1 MCSVP
6 EFCQRVLSEAVKR
19 CHATFGHSAQALFT
33 QHRSKLSHLE
43 SSVRARSVTY
53 GLSLSSRSSLVSMPL
68 NRRANIVLSCM
79 IRVNPTVSPGTATCT
94 HARTST
100 ESIDRNS
107 SRFLFKK
114 KCGNSQKTSSSNKLI
129 NIIALANIV
138 LHIIIIAPGPAKCC
152 ARSTSP
158 LCHAVI

>member
-1 MCSVP
+1 M
-6 EFCQRVLSEAVKR
+6 
-19 CHATFGHSAQALFT
+19 
-33 QHRSKLSHLE
+33 
-43 SSVRARSVTY
+43 RARSVTY

-114 KCGNSQKTSSSNKLI
+114 KCGNSQKTSSSNKHHRSSEYS
-129 NIIALANIV
+129 NTHHHQRPPRANRGPSSRNSG
-138 LHIIIIAPGPAKCC
+138 APSKPPVRRKQAQLLPEPKGTSATAPRATVI
-152 ARSTSP
+152 RSGP
-158 LCHAVI
+158 LCHSGTT

>member
-114 KCGNSQKTSSSNKLI
+114 ECGNSQKTS
-129 NIIALANIV
+129 
-138 LHIIIIAPGPAKCC
+138 
-152 ARSTSP
+152 ARPCKMLPPIHFSP
-158 LCHAVI
+158 LPCSDLGQGVAISTTARGI